1 MGTPGA
7 ALFHSSA
14 ASMAF
19 MVCACCLGLAGCAG
33 PGLFNSGTEAPP
45 FSNPT
50 MSMQDAS
57 NSVAVGT
64 ASKADVMATL
74 GAATVVNF
82 DSGFEVWIYRARS
95 REPAETKAE
104 FVILFAPDGVV
115 KKTRVRPAYPVR
127 N

>member
-1 MGTPGA
+1 
-7 ALFHSSA
+7 
-14 ASMAF
+14 
-19 MVCACCLGLAGCAG
+19 
-33 PGLFNSGTEAPP
+33 
-45 FSNPT
+45 